1 MDLLQRLKTFKAQT
15 GATYKFVMKE
25 CGINE
30 GVWYLFTSG
39 RRQLKPEIA
48 EKVDKFLTEK
58 GY

>member
-1 MDLLQRLKTFKAQT
+1 
-15 GATYKFVMKE
+15 MKE